1 MEVRHGFRG
10 QWREEG
16 VWEEAGEGTWAPG
29 WVLVG
34 EGGGRKMAKRR
45 NLEFAFWMSCTKGS

>member
-29 WVLVG
+29 WVLVE
-34 EGGGRKMAKRR
+34 EGGGREKDGREKKFRICI
-45 NLEFAFWMSCTKGS
+45 LDELY